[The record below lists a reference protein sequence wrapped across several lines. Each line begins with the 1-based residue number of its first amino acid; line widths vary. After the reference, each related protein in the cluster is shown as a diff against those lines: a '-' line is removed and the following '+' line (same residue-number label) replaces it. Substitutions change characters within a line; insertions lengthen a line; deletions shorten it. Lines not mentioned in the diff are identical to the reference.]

1 MSPGSITDDSCS
13 PPPEN
18 DVSQQGIREQ
28 LDRMLASSHFK
39 QSRRYPALLRFIVE
53 ETLQGRGD
61 LLKERVLGI
70 EVFKRDA
77 SYDTAADPVVRVTIA
92 EVRKRIAQYYHGEA
106 HDGELRIELPA
117 GHYVAE
123 FWPSKETTRVDTA
136 RTDATRI
143 DPARTDAL
151 EDRGGKPLLMPDAQP
166 VPADESE
173 LSAATISAPGSI
185 VITTPEPSSST
196 LPRSRMLGKRAALWF
211 LLAVCLVFAGRVGYR
226 WKHPSALDELWGPL
240 LQSGKQVLFCVP
252 TEVGRHHGA
261 LTTPADVSANDS
273 GNAGKATGK
282 RAVVTFL
289 DHETYGENVVFSDA
303 LATVKI
309 ANLLALHPREFRIK
323 LNVATTLDDL
333 RQGPVV
339 LIGGLDNQWTLQAI
353 AHLPFRFAG
362 SDDEGYWI
370 SDTREPGNHAWFLDL
385 KQEYAK
391 VTRDYALIAR
401 VHGPVT
407 GQPQIVVAG
416 IGMSGTM
423 AAGEFVVDDQQ
434 IEELRRRIGPGLRD
448 RDFEAVLSTD
458 VVNGVAGAP
467 HILDVWVR

>member
-1 MSPGSITDDSCS
+1 MLPSWKELPLPTESTTDASYFPSPVISVDH
-13 PPPEN
+13 
-18 DVSQQGIREQ
+18 QQVREQ
-28 LDRMLASSHFK
+28 LDRMLVSHHFK

-53 ETLQGRGD
+53 ETLQGRGE

-77 SYDTAADPVVRVTIA
+77 AYDTAADPVVRVTIA
-92 EVRKRIAQYYHGEA
+92 EVRKRIAQYYHDEA
-106 HDGELRIELPA
+106 HDGEPRIELPA

-123 FWPSKETTRVDTA
+123 FWPSKATA
-136 RTDATRI
+136 RLEV
-143 DPARTDAL
+143 L
-151 EDRGGKPLLMPDAQP
+151 EDRGGKSSLLPEALP
-166 VPADESE
+166 RLGSESE
-173 LSAATISAPGSI
+173 LSTTTIPASATSVAPVS
-185 VITTPEPSSST
+185 EPSSSL
-196 LPRSRMLGKRAALWF
+196 LPSFRIARGRTALWC
-211 LLAVCLVFAGRVGYR
+211 LLAVCLVLAGRAGYR
-226 WKHPSALDELWGPL
+226 WRHPSALEELWGPL
-240 LQSGKQVLFCVP
+240 LQSGKQVLLCLP

-261 LTTPADVSANDS
+261 LTTPADLSANDS
-273 GNAGKATGK
+273 GTVAKAPGKHP
-282 RAVVTFL
+282 VVTFL

-323 LNVATTLDDL
+323 LNVGTTLDDL
-333 RQGPVV
+333 RQGPAV

-353 AHLPFRFAG
+353 AHMPFGFTG

-370 SDTREPGNHAWFLDL
+370 SDAREPGNHAWFLDL

>member
-1 MSPGSITDDSCS
+1 MTRESIMEASHS
-13 PPPEN
+13 PPTN
-18 DVSQQGIREQ
+18 DFPDRQQVHEQ

-92 EVRKRIAQYYHGEA
+92 EVRKRIAQYYHDEA

-123 FWPSKETTRVDTA
+123 FWPSKERA
-136 RTDATRI
+136 RI
-143 DPARTDAL
+143 DAV
-151 EDRGGKPLLMPDAQP
+151 EDRGGKPPLVTGVSSL
-166 VPADESE
+166 PANEAESTG
-173 LSAATISAPGSI
+173 ATIPR
-185 VITTPEPSSST
+185 PST
-196 LPRSRMLGKRAALWF
+196 LKLPPIALTPSTGPWFRTAGKKASLW
-211 LLAVCLVFAGRVGYR
+211 LLLILCLVVAARTGYR
-226 WKHPSALDELWGPL
+226 WRHPSALEELWGPL
-240 LQSGKQVLFCVP
+240 LQSGKQVLFCLP

-261 LTTPADVSANDS
+261 LTTPADVSAND
-273 GNAGKATGK
+273 AGKPDKAAGK
-282 RAVVTFL
+282 RTVVTFL
-289 DHETYGENVVFSDA
+289 DHETDGENVVFSDA
-303 LATVKI
+303 LAVVKV

-323 LNVATTLDDL
+323 LNVTTTLDDL
-333 RQGPVV
+333 RQGPAV

-353 AHLPFRFAG
+353 THLPFRFAG
-362 SDDEGYWI
+362 SDDAGYWI
-370 SDTREPGNHAWFLDL
+370 SDARHPDSRAWFLDL
-385 KQEYAK
+385 KQDYAK

-401 VHGPVT
+401 VHSPVS

-423 AAGEFVVDDQQ
+423 AAGEFIVDQQQ

-467 HILDVWVR
+467 HILDVWVQ

>member
-1 MSPGSITDDSCS
+1 MPQGSIMDDSCS
-13 PPPEN
+13 PSPEN
-18 DVSQQGIREQ
+18 DLSQQQIRQQ
-28 LDRMLASSHFK
+28 LDRMLASNHFK

-123 FWPSKETTRVDTA
+123 FWPSKDLTRSDS
-136 RTDATRI
+136 I
-143 DPARTDAL
+143 
-151 EDRGGKPLLMPDAQP
+151 EDRGGKPSLLPEVLSAP
-166 VPADESE
+166 TEESE
-173 LSAATISAPGSI
+173 LSAATIPGPATI
-185 VITTPEPSSST
+185 VISTSEPSSST
-196 LPRSRMLGKRAALWF
+196 LPWSRSAWKRAALWS
-211 LLAVCLVFAGRVGYR
+211 LLAVCLVSAGRAAYR
-226 WKHPSALDELWGPL
+226 WRHPSALEELWGPL
-240 LQSGKQVLFCVP
+240 LISGKQVLFCLP

-273 GNAGKATGK
+273 GNAGKAAGK

-353 AHLPFRFAG
+353 AHLPLRFAG

-370 SDTREPGNHAWFLDL
+370 SDAREPGKHAWFLDL

>member
-1 MSPGSITDDSCS
+1 MLQGLIMDDPCS
-13 PPPEN
+13 PSPEN
-18 DVSQQGIREQ
+18 DLGQQQIREQ
-28 LDRMLASSHFK
+28 LNRMLASNHFK

-77 SYDTAADPVVRVTIA
+77 SYDTATDPVVRVTIA

-117 GHYVAE
+117 GHYIAE
-123 FWPSKETTRVDTA
+123 FLPSKNTTRNDL
-136 RTDATRI
+136 
-143 DPARTDAL
+143 L
-151 EDRGGKPLLMPDAQP
+151 EDRGGKPSL
-166 VPADESE
+166 VPEVISTPTGESE
-173 LSAATISAPGSI
+173 PFSVTIPAPAII
-185 VITTPEPSSST
+185 VTQISEPSSST
-196 LPRSRMLGKRAALWF
+196 LPWSRNAWRTAALWW
-211 LLAVCLVFAGRVGYR
+211 LLAVCLVFAGRAAYR
-226 WKHPSALDELWGPL
+226 WRHPSALEELWSPL
-240 LQSGKQVLFCVP
+240 LLSGKQVLFCLP

-261 LTTPADVSANDS
+261 LTTPADVSANDF
-273 GNAGKATGK
+273 GNTGN
-282 RAVVTFL
+282 RPVLTFL

-323 LNVATTLDDL
+323 LNVGTTLDDL
-333 RQGPVV
+333 RQGPAV

-353 AHLPFRFAG
+353 AHLPLRFAG

-370 SDTREPGNHAWFLDL
+370 SDAREPGNHAWFLNL
-385 KQEYAK
+385 RQEYTK

>member
-1 MSPGSITDDSCS
+1 MTLDSIPEVSC
-13 PPPEN
+13 PPPHEKM
-18 DVSQQGIREQ
+18 DDKQQILEQ
-28 LDRMLASSHFK
+28 LDRMLASHHFR

-70 EVFKRDA
+70 EVFKRDP

-92 EVRKRIAQYYHGEA
+92 EVRKRIAQYYHDEA

-123 FWPSKETTRVDTA
+123 FLPSKERARMETR
-136 RTDATRI
+136 
-143 DPARTDAL
+143 
-151 EDRGGKPLLMPDAQP
+151 EDRGGQPPL
-166 VPADESE
+166 VPENPLPLTNEAEIV
-173 LSAATISAPGSI
+173 SAALSAPGVLVAQAPESSASRI
-185 VITTPEPSSST
+185 SLSRIT
-196 LPRSRMLGKRAALWF
+196 GKQAALCC
-211 LLAVCLVFAGRVGYR
+211 LLALCLLIAARSVYR
-226 WKHPSALDELWGPL
+226 WRHPSALEELWSPL
-240 LQSGKQVLFCVP
+240 LQSGKQVLFCLP

-261 LTTPADVSANDS
+261 LTTPADLSANDAS
-273 GNAGKATGK
+273 DPGKTVEK
-282 RAVVTFL
+282 HAVVTFL
-289 DHETYGENVVFSDA
+289 DHETDGENVVFSDA

-323 LNVATTLDDL
+323 LNIATTLDDL
-333 RQGPVV
+333 RQGPAV
-339 LIGGLDNQWTLQAI
+339 LIGGLDNQWSLQAI

-362 SDDEGYWI
+362 NDDEGYWI
-370 SDTREPGNHAWFLDL
+370 SDARDPGNRGWFLDL

-423 AAGEFVVDDQQ
+423 AAGEFIVDNQQ